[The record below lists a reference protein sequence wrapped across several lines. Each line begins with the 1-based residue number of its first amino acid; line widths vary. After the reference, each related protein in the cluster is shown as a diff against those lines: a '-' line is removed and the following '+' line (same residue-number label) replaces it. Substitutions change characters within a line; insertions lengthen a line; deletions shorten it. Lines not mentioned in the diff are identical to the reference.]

1 VCVVCVCVSVCVC
14 VWCVCVCGVCVS
26 VCVCVVCMCV
36 CVCVSIPALVN
47 RHAKLTILY
56 SHLLPLWLYHA
67 SQILIQVTICRK
79 T

>member
-1 VCVVCVCVSVCVC
+1 L
-14 VWCVCVCGVCVS
+14 CGVCVC
-26 VCVCVVCMCV
+26 VCVCVVCVCV